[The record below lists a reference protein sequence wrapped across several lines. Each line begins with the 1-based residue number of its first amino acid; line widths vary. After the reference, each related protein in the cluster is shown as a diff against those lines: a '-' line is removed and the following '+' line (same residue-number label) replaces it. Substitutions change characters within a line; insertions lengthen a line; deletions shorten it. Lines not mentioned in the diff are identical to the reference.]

1 MGIGIRLREE
11 RERLGRSQTDFGAS
25 VGVKK
30 QTQISW
36 EKGISSPPVS
46 ALEVWMDEGVDV
58 VYVLTGR
65 RSSDPALEPSHPEVD
80 AKIAE
85 LEGLLAFPQKR
96 ARQEGLSVEV
106 IMEGARLAL
115 EQIALS
121 DTATAAQQANA
132 DEIIKMHFDDKA
144 ASKRQAKRFAA
155 TMLRHQTVGRD
166 MDHLIDSIQ
175 ADLPRDVRAALTQ
188 LVLDYDIE
196 VRDLIPLI
204 DYVVR
209 WVASKDA
216 SNDATA
222 QSNADPTS

>member
-1 MGIGIRLREE
+1 MSIGTRLREE

-36 EKGISSPPVS
+36 EKGTSSPPVA
-46 ALEVWMDEGVDV
+46 ALEVWMREGVDV

-65 RSSDPALEPSHPEVD
+65 RSGDAIAKPSHPEIDV
-80 AKIAE
+80 KIAE
-85 LEGLLAFPQKR
+85 LDRLLAFPQMR
-96 ARQEGLSVEV
+96 ARQEGLSVEE

-121 DTATAAQQANA
+121 SHATSVQQAAA
-132 DEIIKMHFDDKA
+132 DDIIRMHFDDKA
-144 ASKRQAKRFAA
+144 ASKRRSKRFAA

-166 MDHLIDSIQ
+166 MDHLIDSIE

-209 WVASKDA
+209 WVDSKEPPH
-216 SNDATA
+216 DATTEMV
-222 QSNADPTS
+222 DRHP